1 MRIIHLLLYGKNIF
15 KQQNYFSL
23 SGKRETDAPGM
34 TNEEGEQMME
44 KTILSISPDAHYFFQ
59 RAMEEETRNNP
70 PKVLEYFNQAIAS
83 EPGYATAWNEK
94 ANFLDLMGKFDEALT
109 CYDTALK
116 IAPGDAEI
124 WFNKGLTL
132 KKMGKEQDAES
143 CISHGIDLAIG

>member
-23 SGKRETDAPGM
+23 SGKRETD
-34 TNEEGEQMME
+34 T
-44 KTILSISPDAHYFFQ
+44 Q